1 MFVLHVKGMASACSI
16 VLCLSVHVLCHH
28 QVFGFFFLSLP
39 RIRSLRK
46 VLVSVSDGKCQ
57 PSKSGEVSGG
67 ESAWLRATLGYVRR
81 SGLCVWMEIYKDA
94 FRSVGVLTG
103 DASPQSLAPADK
115 LSEQDAICSEHL
127 SSSRLCFVRD
137 GSCSE
142 CIKYFNRHFFKPWIS
157 NYI

>member
-1 MFVLHVKGMASACSI
+1 MRVPDC
-16 VLCLSVHVLCHH
+16 
-28 QVFGFFFLSLP
+28 
-39 RIRSLRK
+39 
-46 VLVSVSDGKCQ
+46 
-57 PSKSGEVSGG
+57 
-67 ESAWLRATLGYVRR
+67 ATLGYVRVALSR
-81 SGLCVWMEIYKDA
+81 SGLCVWMEISKDA

-142 CIKYFNRHFFKPWIS
+142 CIKYFNRHFFNPWIS
-157 NYI
+157 NYIN

>member
-1 MFVLHVKGMASACSI
+1 MPDC
-16 VLCLSVHVLCHH
+16 
-28 QVFGFFFLSLP
+28 
-39 RIRSLRK
+39 
-46 VLVSVSDGKCQ
+46 
-57 PSKSGEVSGG
+57 
-67 ESAWLRATLGYVRR
+67 ATLSYVRVALSR
-81 SGLCVWMEIYKDA
+81 SGLRVWMEISKDA

-142 CIKYFNRHFFKPWIS
+142 CIKYFNRHFFNPWIS
-157 NYI
+157 NYIN

>member
-1 MFVLHVKGMASACSI
+1 M
-16 VLCLSVHVLCHH
+16 
-28 QVFGFFFLSLP
+28 
-39 RIRSLRK
+39 
-46 VLVSVSDGKCQ
+46 
-57 PSKSGEVSGG
+57 
-67 ESAWLRATLGYVRR
+67 
-81 SGLCVWMEIYKDA
+81 WMEISKDA

-157 NYI
+157 NYINYMLLVLIAFSLPKLPPEVSVKRYCTTGP